1 MVAPKKSMGKVPK
14 DTVDINPVPYETMR
28 SGPKAPKPKAPAP
41 TQPKPNK
48 TRRYNMET
56 YGEAK
61 PVDER
66 KFGRVK
72 SPTVAPAKKT
82 RGGRFD
88 PRLKKLTPAEQEF
101 LRKQKQLP
109 TRPTTPRTL
118 EQLRFL
124 YEELRRRNSP
134 RPNKPGPKKDKRKG
148 PVPMPRAIEPGGNTK
163 PMGIKEKTLRN
174 SPDFG
179 YMAAYPRR
187 NKPGKAR
194 TGVR

>member
-14 DTVDINPVPYETMR
+14 DIVDIEPVPYDTMR
-28 SGPKAPKPKAPAP
+28 SGPKAPKP

-48 TRRYNMET
+48 TRRYNVKT

-72 SPTVAPAKKT
+72 SPTVAPVKGKP

-101 LRKQKQLP
+101 LRKQQQLP

-118 EQLRFL
+118 EEQRFI
-124 YEELRRRNSP
+124 YEELRRNNSP

-148 PVPMPRAIEPGGNTK
+148 PVPMPKAIEPGGNTK
-163 PMGIKEKTLRN
+163 PMGIKENTLRN

-179 YMAAYPRR
+179 YMAAYPNSRR